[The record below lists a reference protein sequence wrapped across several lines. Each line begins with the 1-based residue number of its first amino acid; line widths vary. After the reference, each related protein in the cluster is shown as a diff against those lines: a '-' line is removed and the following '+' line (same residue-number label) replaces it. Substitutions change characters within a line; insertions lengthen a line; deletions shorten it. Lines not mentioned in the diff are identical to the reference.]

1 MRSLALLYS
10 GVGRNVDALILYLG
24 EDPSRCTFEQV
35 VSTLLNFVRMFNRAH
50 EENCKQLELDKKK
63 ADKVPESEKLKTHD
77 PQKISEHLL
86 HSQIKSLQ

>member
-1 MRSLALLYS
+1 MMGTLT
-10 GVGRNVDALILYLG
+10 NVLFPLFFYVYFA
-24 EDPSRCTFEQV
+24 V

-63 ADKVPESEKLKTHD
+63 ADREAESDKLKTHG
-77 PQKISEHLL
+77 PLKISEQ

>member
-1 MRSLALLYS
+1 MVIVDNGDTDKCMVFHLLY
-10 GVGRNVDALILYLG
+10 VYFA
-24 EDPSRCTFEQV
+24 V

-63 ADKVPESEKLKTHD
+63 ADREAESEKLKTHD